1 MVGALI
7 LSFVIVLDEVV
18 WEVLSG
24 CHIGDSED
32 FRYRGTAAWSFFDP
46 PVSLAPLWT

>member
-7 LSFVIVLDEVV
+7 LSFVVILYEVV

-24 CHIGDSED
+24 GHIGDGED
-32 FRYRGTAAWSFFDP
+32 FRAGDSRVVVF
-46 PVSLAPLWT
+46 